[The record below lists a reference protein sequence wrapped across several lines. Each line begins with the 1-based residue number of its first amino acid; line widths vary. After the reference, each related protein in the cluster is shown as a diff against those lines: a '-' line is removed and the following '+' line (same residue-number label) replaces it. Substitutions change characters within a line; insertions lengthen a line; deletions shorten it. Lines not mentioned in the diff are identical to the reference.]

1 MALSFSTVTAQNIHS
16 VLRPYGS
23 ELAFTC
29 TSTTSLAGKEIFVVP
44 MFFVRSTD
52 VQSLLNSSYPKYG
65 YTHTYPGS
73 NGTAD
78 MTKLSHDYDFCHEN
92 IRLSF
97 TRSSTTQFTITPYGL
112 TTMDV
117 GKAPAQFQLDSAD
130 RCLKNHRLNPKK
142 LDNVTPSV
150 FNEDRVMRFYVVV
163 TDGDYNV
170 EQQGVCDIN
179 FTARWY
185 EKGLYNVDSEWS
197 DFDYK
202 LFQNGTQID
211 GFSTHTDTTVRLQI
225 NAGSTH
231 AVGGWWVYIFREFG
245 QGNGTNYWTDI
256 ELNGKFFSGSGVGT
270 AVDTIDSAAVSASSA
285 LTTISGNIK
294 YVDIVIDK
302 DYITKGNVYRV
313 VFVPVK
319 TNDFSNSFITDSIRV
334 TDYIPPTSGNITDEI
349 EHYTDTTQIYLNC
362 VSGVAINERLRFA
375 VLFDKTSYNDNIIT
389 NGSNGSFDE
398 NLSNYR
404 IFITEQKVQDGLP
417 LNYANAE
424 SVGDWGLINTS
435 IEHGGVTTLRMR
447 PEWSGKTLFLTHEWT
462 FNIQL
467 DNGLKSTDVT
477 YYQQSFSVGARV
489 DDTDIEFI
497 GLFDSDNNEITRICA
512 EDNEVIVARFK
523 NLTPNTYNLIAYL
536 ENEENVYLNSA
547 FVKLNSTPITVLPQT
562 FDGSDL
568 VDIKIDTKLLDI
580 GKAYTLDLIGINDN
594 SIAGSCGAETL
605 DVTLAIE
612 DAGANSLNM
621 SLAYGSFSGSVAK
634 VWVELNAV
642 GSKWL
647 GTQKWE
653 FTSESDSDTFEFV
666 YYPNNKYIKLTGT
679 AIVDIQ
685 GFITVLTT
693 QGCYIADKFNMNN
706 VYSTK
711 LTETK
716 TITLD

>member
-1 MALSFSTVTAQNIHS
+1 
-16 VLRPYGS
+16 
-23 ELAFTC
+23 
-29 TSTTSLAGKEIFVVP
+29 
-44 MFFVRSTD
+44 
-52 VQSLLNSSYPKYG
+52 
-65 YTHTYPGS
+65 
-73 NGTAD
+73 
-78 MTKLSHDYDFCHEN
+78 
-92 IRLSF
+92 
-97 TRSSTTQFTITPYGL
+97 
-112 TTMDV
+112 
-117 GKAPAQFQLDSAD
+117 
-130 RCLKNHRLNPKK
+130 
-142 LDNVTPSV
+142 
-150 FNEDRVMRFYVVV
+150 
-163 TDGDYNV
+163 
-170 EQQGVCDIN
+170 
-179 FTARWY
+179 
-185 EKGLYNVDSEWS
+185 
-197 DFDYK
+197 
-202 LFQNGTQID
+202 
-211 GFSTHTDTTVRLQI
+211 
-225 NAGSTH
+225 
-231 AVGGWWVYIFREFG
+231 
-245 QGNGTNYWTDI
+245 
-256 ELNGKFFSGSGVGT
+256 
-270 AVDTIDSAAVSASSA
+270 
-285 LTTISGNIK
+285 
-294 YVDIVIDK
+294 
-302 DYITKGNVYRV
+302 
-313 VFVPVK
+313 
-319 TNDFSNSFITDSIRV
+319 
-334 TDYIPPTSGNITDEI
+334 
-349 EHYTDTTQIYLNC
+349 
-362 VSGVAINERLRFA
+362 
-375 VLFDKTSYNDNIIT
+375 
-389 NGSNGSFDE
+389 
-398 NLSNYR
+398 
-404 IFITEQKVQDGLP
+404 
-417 LNYANAE
+417 LNYSNAE
-424 SVGDWGLINTS
+424 SVGDWGLIDTA
-435 IEHGGVTTLRMR
+435 IEHGGVTTLRIR
-447 PEWSGKTLFLTHEWT
+447 PEWTGKTLFLTHEWT

-477 YYQQSFSVGARV
+477 YYQQSFSVDARV

-497 GLFDSDNNEITRICA
+497 GLFDLDNNEITRICA
-512 EDNEVIVARFK
+512 EDNEVVVARFK

-693 QGCYIADKFNMNN
+693 QGCYITDKFNMNN